1 MDLDEI
7 ATRLYALP
15 PAEFT
20 AARDERVRAAK
31 QAGDA
36 PLAKEIGKL
45 RKPTVSAWALNRLAH
60 EQPGELDELLE
71 VGERLREAWQA
82 HDADALA
89 ELTRRRAQ
97 ATGRL
102 SRLIRERSD
111 LSGAA
116 AAEVD
121 QTLDAAVVDAEAA
134 EQVRRGHLV
143 KPLSYSGFA
152 PAPIPR
158 EQVRRAK
165 DKPSEEETR
174 QAEERRAREREE
186 AEAAYTEWRDTLAQ
200 AVQAH
205 EERAD
210 KVAKLAQK
218 LDKARKKL
226 AEAQQRLDVARR
238 EERLARQRLERM

>member
-7 ATRLYALP
+7 ATGLYALP

-31 QAGDA
+31 QAGDV
-36 PLAKEIGKL
+36 PLAQAIGRL

-71 VGERLREAWQA
+71 VGERLREAWRA

-89 ELTRRRAQ
+89 ELTRRRAK

-102 SRLIRERSD
+102 SRLIRERSG
-111 LSGAA
+111 LSSTA

-134 EQVRRGHLV
+134 EQVRRGHLA

-174 QAEERRAREREE
+174 QAEERKAREREE
-186 AEAAYTEWRDTLAQ
+186 AESAYTEWRDMLAQ

-210 KVAKLAQK
+210 KVARLTQK

-226 AEAQQRLDVARR
+226 AEAQQRLEVARR